1 MITITDLNHRTEIET
16 WVRNEGL
23 ALIERE
29 QWIDWD
35 IVHEDDIEG
44 MLVDFFT
51 HADCGDHL
59 SDALFIEADGA
70 EMAEALLKF
79 AFGGRLQDIASAQ
92 KALHDAMYDA
102 LKTHVQKFAESKEGI
117 W

>member
-51 HADCGDHL
+51 GADSAEHL
-59 SDALFIEADGA
+59 DAAIFDEADGS
-70 EMAEALLKF
+70 EMAETLMKF
-79 AFGGRLQDIASAQ
+79 AFSGRLQEIAEAQ
-92 KALHDAMYDA
+92 KALQTAMYEA
-102 LKTHVQKFAESKEGI
+102 LKTHVQKFAESKQGI

>member
-1 MITITDLNHRTEIET
+1 MITITDLNHRTEIAT

-35 IVHEDDIEG
+35 IVHQDDIEG

-51 HADCGDHL
+51 GADSAEHL
-59 SDALFIEADGA
+59 DAAIFSEADGS
-70 EMAEALLKF
+70 EMAETLMKF
-79 AFGGRLQDIASAQ
+79 AFSGRLQDIAEAQ
-92 KALHDAMYDA
+92 KALQNSMYEA
-102 LKTHVQKFAESKEGI
+102 LKTYVQKFAEDKQGV